1 MSEEPNIGK
10 FRTVSAGAFLSGI
23 VALDLVLNLLC
34 SGFPLII
41 YLVVGGLGFWF
52 GGAFHERL
60 SRPSGGAKFVRKLGV
75 VLAVFSV
82 AGMVLQL
89 VLPVNWNTKCSWR
102 YCGRAMGPGLF
113 ESPFPVGTPSCS
125 AWHKCANEYQFSGGE
140 YSRLLQ
146 RMERQECAA
155 P

>member
-1 MSEEPNIGK
+1 MFEESNIAR

-23 VALDLVLNLLC
+23 IALDLFLSLFC

-60 SRPSGGAKFVRKLGV
+60 SRPSRGAKFFRKLGV

-82 AGMVLQL
+82 AGVLLQFA
-89 VLPVNWNTKCSWR
+89 LPVNWSTKCSWR
-102 YCGRAMGPGLF
+102 YCGRVMGPSLF

-125 AWHKCANEYQFSGGE
+125 AWHKCANEHQFSGNE